1 MNAIE
6 LRNVYKDFGEFSL
19 KNINLNIPCGYIV
32 GLVGENGSGK
42 SSLIKTILNLVKA
55 DKGEVNILGENDLEN
70 NREVLGKTGVFLDDF
85 YLPVEFTIIQIENI
99 MKDIYSN
106 WESDRFF
113 DLIERFDLPLD
124 KKIGEF
130 SKGMKVKATLAIT
143 LSHNASLLILDEPT
157 SGLDSVI
164 RNELLEIF
172 LDFMQ
177 EPNNSILLSSH
188 ISSDLEK
195 IADYIA
201 YIEDGEILFVE
212 SKDTIIYEYGIIRC
226 KKSQLG
232 EIDLEDIIAYK
243 ENSMGYDIIISN
255 KNYARKKYENLTI
268 DDVNIDELILTM
280 KRERL
285 EKW

>member
-285 EKW
+285 EK

>member
-6 LRNVYKDFGEFSL
+6 LRNVYKDFGDFSL

-232 EIDLEDIIAYK
+232 EIDLKDIIACK

>member
-232 EIDLEDIIAYK
+232 EIDLKDIIACK

-285 EKW
+285 EK

>member
-6 LRNVYKDFGEFSL
+6 LRNVYKDFGDFSL

-232 EIDLEDIIAYK
+232 EIDLKDIIACK

-285 EKW
+285 EK

>member
-232 EIDLEDIIAYK
+232 EIDLKDIIACK

>member
-6 LRNVYKDFGEFSL
+6 LRNVYKDFGDFSL

-285 EKW
+285 EK